1 MRTFAFFDLDGTIT
15 RADTMLEFLAFAKG
29 RARLYLFLAR
39 VFPAWCLAKLKVFPA
54 DAPKRALV
62 RMVFAGQPT
71 ARWQQL
77 AGRFCRERMP
87 LLLRPGAMDCIG
99 RHQEQGHEVVIV
111 TASCALWVA
120 DWCSEHGL
128 GLIATGLETVDGS
141 YTGKLSTPNCKGAE
155 KVRRI
160 HADFGLLRDAHVY
173 AYGDTPGDKPMLAL
187 AMEPHYK
194 PFR

>member
-1 MRTFAFFDLDGTIT
+1 MRTLAFFDLDGTIT

-29 RARLYLFLAR
+29 RFRLYLLLAC
-39 VFPAWCLAKLKVFPA
+39 VLPAWCLAKLKACPA

-62 RMVFAGQPT
+62 RLAFAGRPT

-77 AGRFCRERMP
+77 AARFCRERMP
-87 LLLRPGAMDCIG
+87 LLLRPGAMACIKG
-99 RHQEQGHEVVIV
+99 HQEQGHEVVIV
-111 TASCALWVA
+111 TASCALWVE
-120 DWCSEHGL
+120 DWCREHGL
-128 GLIATGLETVDGS
+128 GLIATGLETMDGT

-160 HADFGLLRDAHVY
+160 HAAFGQLRDAQVY
-173 AYGDTPGDKPMLAL
+173 AYGDTPSDKPMLAL
-187 AMEPHYK
+187 AGKPSYK

>member
-1 MRTFAFFDLDGTIT
+1 MKAYAFFDLDGTIT

-29 RARLYLFLAR
+29 RTRLCLLLAR
-39 VFPAWCLAKLKVFPA
+39 VFPAWCLAKLKVCPA

-62 RMVFAGQPT
+62 RLVFAGQPT

-77 AGRFCRERMP
+77 AGRFHRERMP
-87 LLLRPGAMDCIG
+87 GLLRPGAMACIREHQAQG
-99 RHQEQGHEVVIV
+99 REVVIV
-111 TASCALWVA
+111 TASCTLWVEE
-120 DWCSEHGL
+120 WCREHGL
-128 GLIATGLETVDGS
+128 GLIATGLETADGS

-160 HADFGLLRDAHVY
+160 HAAFGLLQDADVQ
-173 AYGDTPGDKPMLAL
+173 AYGDTPSDKPMLAL
-187 AMEPHYK
+187 AGKPHYK